1 MEKNETKINK
11 HTDQPISDLKKKLKK
26 LGICFLKYPVELVKD
41 KETVCIKLDQKI
53 EKKWNLFLE
62 MTCG

>member
-1 MEKNETKINK
+1 MTFSE
-11 HTDQPISDLKKKLKK
+11 PISDLKKKLKK

-53 EKKWNLFLE
+53 GKKWTLFLE

>member
-1 MEKNETKINK
+1 MTFSE
-11 HTDQPISDLKKKLKK
+11 PISDLKKKLKK